1 MASSFLNDLS
11 KVYRHL
17 LQNNEGRLSTVES
30 EMKFIYSYFKLINT
44 RYNEGVELTVADRQ
58 EILSVGFIRL
68 STYTHYG

>member
-11 KVYRHL
+11 KVYRYL
-17 LQNNEGRLSTVES
+17 LQNNEGGLSTVES

-44 RYNEGVELTVADRQ
+44 RYNEGVELTVQIDKKYYPYV
-58 EILSVGFIRL
+58 LSRL